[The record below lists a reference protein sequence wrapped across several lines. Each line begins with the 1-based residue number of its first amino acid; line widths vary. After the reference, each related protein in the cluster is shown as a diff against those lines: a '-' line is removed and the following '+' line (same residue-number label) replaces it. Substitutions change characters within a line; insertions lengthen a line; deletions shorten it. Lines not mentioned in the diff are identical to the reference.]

1 MGYKDLGNDWQHS
14 LVLATGSADGSI
26 HVFDLSK
33 GQGDE
38 IQTLLGHRDRVYSAD
53 FHPTEPK
60 LVSSS
65 ADKTVLIWEP
75 NRKRNSRKGF

>member
-1 MGYKDLGNDWQHS
+1 
-14 LVLATGSADGSI
+14 
-26 HVFDLSK
+26 
-33 GQGDE
+33 
-38 IQTLLGHRDRVYSAD
+38 VYSAD

-75 NRKRNSRKGF
+75 NRKRNSRK